1 MKKRP
6 MKRTKRKYKHWT
18 KDEIQR
24 LVDYTEAG
32 VSLTDISE
40 AIGRSYRDCSS
51 KRSRMGLKSKRHKNQ
66 VEQNKL
72 RNHSRRWTREEQDK
86 LWELIDSGASLQLC
100 SETLERTISS
110 IENRLGMMKRTRTRQ
125 QSNTTEVSLLWG
137 MFKKTTSS

>member
-6 MKRTKRKYKHWT
+6 MKRIKRKYNHWT

-66 VEQNKL
+66 VEKNKL

-100 SETLERTISS
+100 SEILERTISS
-110 IENRLGMMKRTRTRQ
+110 IENRLGMMKRTRARQ

-137 MFKKTTSS
+137 MFKKTISS